1 MTGFVIL
8 RRPIFVAVLSTLLAG
23 TQAQQPASTVSS
35 QAAAAQDA
43 ATLLPPVVPPMPAF
57 QGRGDLILKH
67 LDTLLPWYHNF
78 GNGLPT
84 VGLPSDAIY
93 QSTARMLALQALQAA
108 FQSAVADAALISQ
121 ASSSSDRDET
131 TQDFARIAPQI
142 DAQIAQIKTQ
152 LESMSARIPQSKGA
166 ALSALQE
173 QRTRLQGDLELLDA
187 EDAAVDQ
194 LARSS
199 SGGGTKGASSLQ
211 RSIAQLQRSVPEL
224 SSPSSS
230 AGVNATAAAA
240 AKPASNTT
248 SIAAQP
254 TGLISEAEMLFE
266 QASSLH
272 KIDVLAQQTVA
283 AEELAKQLRTPLVS
297 EIHKTLSLAAS
308 WATAPQAPAQSLAK
322 PSGTTR
328 AASKHAAAQ
337 PEVAGPTKQ
346 QFDALTVRFKRLSA
360 AAMPLSQEII
370 SLDQSRSNLT
380 QWRQALAQENR
391 ELLRSVLT
399 RVFTIA
405 IALTLLIVLSAIW
418 RRFIFRYVHDVRRRR
433 QFLILRRFIIGLL
446 MGIVIILGF
455 VSEFSSLATFAG
467 FITAGIAVGLQTILL
482 SVAAYFFLIGRYGIR
497 VGDRISI
504 SGITGDVVDVG
515 LVRLYILE
523 LAGTGTDI
531 FPTGR
536 IVVFP
541 NSVLFQA
548 TVPLFKQIPG
558 TDYAWHEVAM
568 LLNSGVD
575 PRVVADSVLEAVRH
589 VHEGYRANFERQ
601 HAESSRRIDL
611 LLEVPAPSAQ
621 LQYAASGL
629 ELVVRYPVGLT
640 NTAKADQ
647 QVTQAV
653 LAVIHGSPEM
663 KAAINGN
670 PQIRVA
676 VKG

>member
-1 MTGFVIL
+1 
-8 RRPIFVAVLSTLLAG
+8 
-23 TQAQQPASTVSS
+23 
-35 QAAAAQDA
+35 
-43 ATLLPPVVPPMPAF
+43 
-57 QGRGDLILKH
+57 
-67 LDTLLPWYHNF
+67 
-78 GNGLPT
+78 
-84 VGLPSDAIY
+84 
-93 QSTARMLALQALQAA
+93 
-108 FQSAVADAALISQ
+108 
-121 ASSSSDRDET
+121 
-131 TQDFARIAPQI
+131 
-142 DAQIAQIKTQ
+142 
-152 LESMSARIPQSKGA
+152 
-166 ALSALQE
+166 
-173 QRTRLQGDLELLDA
+173 
-187 EDAAVDQ
+187 
-194 LARSS
+194 
-199 SGGGTKGASSLQ
+199 
-211 RSIAQLQRSVPEL
+211 
-224 SSPSSS
+224 
-230 AGVNATAAAA
+230 
-240 AKPASNTT
+240 
-248 SIAAQP
+248 
-254 TGLISEAEMLFE
+254 
-266 QASSLH
+266 
-272 KIDVLAQQTVA
+272 
-283 AEELAKQLRTPLVS
+283 
-297 EIHKTLSLAAS
+297 
-308 WATAPQAPAQSLAK
+308 
-322 PSGTTR
+322 
-328 AASKHAAAQ
+328 
-337 PEVAGPTKQ
+337 
-346 QFDALTVRFKRLSA
+346 
-360 AAMPLSQEII
+360 MPLSQEII
-370 SLDQSRSNLT
+370 YLDQSRTNLT
-380 QWRQALAQENR
+380 QWRQALGQENR

-405 IALTLLIVLSAIW
+405 IALGILIVLSAVW

-568 LLNSGVD
+568 LLTSG
-575 PRVVADSVLEAVRH
+575 ADARATCNRVLEAVRH
-589 VHEGYRANFERQ
+589 VHENYRANFERQ

-621 LQYAASGL
+621 LQYAATGL

-647 QVTQAV
+647 EVTQAV
-653 LAVIHGSPEM
+653 LAVMNESPEM
-663 KAAINGN
+663 KAAINGT

>member
-1 MTGFVIL
+1 
-8 RRPIFVAVLSTLLAG
+8 
-23 TQAQQPASTVSS
+23 
-35 QAAAAQDA
+35 
-43 ATLLPPVVPPMPAF
+43 MPAF
-57 QGRGDLILKH
+57 DGRDDLILKH
-67 LDTLLPWYHNF
+67 LDTLLPWYHNLS
-78 GNGLPT
+78 NGLPT
-84 VGLPSDAIY
+84 IGLPSDAIY
-93 QSTARMLALQALQAA
+93 ESTARALALQALQAA
-108 FQSAVADAALISQ
+108 FQSAIADAALIAQ
-121 ASSSSDRDET
+121 TASTSEMDET
-131 TQDFARIAPQI
+131 SQDFARIAPQI
-142 DAQIAQIKTQ
+142 DAEIAQVKSQ
-152 LESMSARIPQSKGA
+152 LEAIASRITQANGSALA
-166 ALSALQE
+166 ALQQ
-173 QRTRLQGDLELLDA
+173 QRTRLQGDLELLNA

-194 LARSS
+194 LAKSSAS
-199 SGGGTKGASSLQ
+199 SGAGGTSSLQ
-211 RSIAQLQRSVPEL
+211 RSITQLQRSVPEL
-224 SSPSSS
+224 NNTATSSLASN
-230 AGVNATAAAA
+230 AKAATAST
-240 AKPASNTT
+240 PTT
-248 SIAAQP
+248 GLAAQQP
-254 TGLISEAEMLFE
+254 AGLLGQAELLYE

-272 KIDVLAQQTVA
+272 KIDVLAQQTFAV
-283 AEELAKQLRTPLVS
+283 EDLAKQLRTPLVN

-308 WATAPQAPAQSLAK
+308 WANAPEAPAQVPLKSAGRTK
-322 PSGTTR
+322 SASRGAAEVSGTGGDT
-328 AASKHAAAQ
+328 
-337 PEVAGPTKQ
+337 GPTKQ
-346 QFDALTVRFKRLSA
+346 QFDALTARFKRLSS

-370 SLDQSRSNLT
+370 YLDQSRSNLT
-380 QWRQALAQENR
+380 QWRQALAEENG

-405 IALTLLIVLSAIW
+405 IALGVLILLSAIW

-433 QFLILRRFIIGLL
+433 QFLIMRRFIIGLL

-568 LLNSGVD
+568 LLTAT
-575 PRVVADSVLEAVRH
+575 ADARRISESVLEAVRK

-621 LQYAASGL
+621 LQYAAAGL
-629 ELVVRYPVGLT
+629 ELVVRYPVSLT

-653 LAVIHGSPEM
+653 LAVIHSSAEM
-663 KAAINGN
+663 TSAISGN